1 MDNSYGFNATDT
13 DIKEGE
19 GEREGEGNNSFL
31 RSTDI
36 LRSEL
41 VNHADPAVLTCSGAP
56 CRPCYMD
63 SIWSHS
69 HLATPTSAACS
80 SLDDD

>member
-1 MDNSYGFNATDT
+1 MASTLLIQTSKKAKVREKVKAITASSATPT
-13 DIKEGE
+13 SS
-19 GEREGEGNNSFL
+19 R
-31 RSTDI
+31 I
-36 LRSEL
+36 LLGEL
-41 VNHADPAVLTCSGAP
+41 VNHADPAVPTRSGAP
-56 CRPCYMD
+56 CRPRYMD